1 MLEEEKWSQ
10 NLDEIDT
17 KDNKLDII
25 NEYEHPKQLKDNHI
39 FNHKESKQLPKTV
52 IEIFEI
58 VLVRKN
64 SEHQSFTNDIK
75 SLVDS
80 NDPNIK
86 RLMKEKLYD
95 QEGFIFD
102 LKFIRKIKTK

>member
-86 RLMKEKLYD
+86 KVDERKVIWSRGIYLWFKVHKEN
-95 QEGFIFD
+95 
-102 LKFIRKIKTK
+102 